1 MYGLNK
7 FSPPLLSLSRSSL
20 LWAEE
25 ISGNNSTHSEIKLM
39 LKKKKPKKT
48 FGFEKV
54 LKNDVSRA
62 IITPKWLNKQSSP
75 LHWLWLASASLAGFD
90 GKGLFFCKVVIICLP
105 SFACWLGHLSLF
117 ASPELCYAGQTSVSN
132 LAASQLLSSAF
143 LWLFILRHHFAL

>member
-62 IITPKWLNKQSSP
+62 IITPK
-75 LHWLWLASASLAGFD
+75 
-90 GKGLFFCKVVIICLP
+90 
-105 SFACWLGHLSLF
+105 
-117 ASPELCYAGQTSVSN
+117 
-132 LAASQLLSSAF
+132 
-143 LWLFILRHHFAL
+143 